1 MKSLQQFKSNFLQIK
16 AESSSIRISSLI
28 RHTNIDLDVFLPT
41 RNKYLQ
47 REYVWNNH
55 QQSTFIESILIGR
68 FIPSISVV
76 CMTNEYLQDVYQII
90 DGRQRVETILKFVKN
105 EISIILDGNKIYF
118 NDLPK
123 EYQNEILFYTFKMN
137 IIYDSKVVVTDD
149 LKISWFK
156 FLNFAGTQVELEH
169 INNL

>member
-1 MKSLQQFKSNFLQIK
+1 
-16 AESSSIRISSLI
+16 
-28 RHTNIDLDVFLPT
+28 
-41 RNKYLQ
+41 
-47 REYVWNNH
+47 
-55 QQSTFIESILIGR
+55 
-68 FIPSISVV
+68 
-76 CMTNEYLQDVYQII
+76 MTNEYLQDVYQII